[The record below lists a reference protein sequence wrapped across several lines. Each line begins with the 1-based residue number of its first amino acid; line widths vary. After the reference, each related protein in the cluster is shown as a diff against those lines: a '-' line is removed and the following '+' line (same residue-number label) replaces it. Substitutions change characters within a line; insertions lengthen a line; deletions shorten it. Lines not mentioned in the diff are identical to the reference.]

1 MRVLIPLATPR
12 LLARNTLLN
21 LLGQGLPMIVA
32 IITIPI
38 VIGGLGVERFGVL
51 TLAWMAI
58 GYFSLFDL
66 GLGRAL
72 TQILASRIGT
82 GEQGSVPRLTWTALA
97 ATTAFGTVGAIVLA
111 LLGPWL
117 VTGVLRIPGELQ
129 PESRTAFF
137 LLAVSIPWVVSTA
150 ALRGVLEGVQR
161 FDLVNYVRIPLGL
174 ATYLV
179 PVAVLPFSQSLV
191 PIVGALLVSRL
202 VGWVVHLLLCFH
214 ALPELRGRI
223 EFCSADVRP
232 LLRFGSWMTVSNL
245 VSPLMVYLDRFLI
258 GAVLSM
264 AAVAYYVT
272 PYEVITKLWIVPVSL
287 MSVLLPTFAANYV
300 SDRRRAASLFDLGIR
315 AVFLVMLPP
324 TLLAVLFAPEALTV
338 WLGAEFAAESYRVL
352 QWLAIG
358 VFVNSM
364 GQVGFTFLQGV
375 GRPDVTAKL
384 HLVEFPLYVAFLWW
398 LLPRYG
404 IEGAAIAWTARVLL
418 DASLLQLLSRTRMPA
433 LEGLATA
440 RAGMVVLGALLPLG
454 MVVGTGGSLAA
465 KSGLLSVAAAG
476 FILVGWFVV
485 LRPGERLRLLE
496 LARGRAPHT
505 VEKSL

>member
-1 MRVLIPLATPR
+1 

-21 LLGQGLPMIVA
+21 LLGQGLPMAVA
-32 IITIPI
+32 IVTIPI

-51 TLAWMAI
+51 TIAWMAI

-72 TQILASRIGT
+72 TQILASRLGT
-82 GEQGSVPRLTWTALA
+82 ADHGTVPRLAWTALA
-97 ATTAFGTVGAIVLA
+97 ATTLFGLLGAILLA

-117 VTGVLRIPGELQ
+117 VTGVLQIPERLQ

-137 LLAVSIPWVVSTA
+137 LLAASIPWVVSTA
-150 ALRGVLEGVQR
+150 ALRGVLEAVQR
-161 FDLVNYVRIPLGL
+161 FDLVNAVRVPLGL

-191 PIVGALLVSRL
+191 PIVAALLVSRL
-202 VGWVVHLLLCFH
+202 AGWVAHLLLCFR
-214 ALPELRGRI
+214 ALPELRNRI
-223 EFCSADVRP
+223 DFSVAEIRP

-272 PYEVITKLWIVPVSL
+272 PYEVITKLWVVPVSL
-287 MSVLLPTFAANYV
+287 MSVLLPAFAASYAT
-300 SDRRRAASLFDLGIR
+300 DRERAASLFDLGVR
-315 AVFLVMLPP
+315 SVFLVMLPP
-324 TLLAVLFAPEALTV
+324 AVIAILFAPEALTI
-338 WLGAEFAAESYRVL
+338 WLGAEFAAESFRVL

-358 VFVNSM
+358 VFVNSI
-364 GQVGFTFLQGV
+364 GQVGFTFLQGM
-375 GRPDVTAKL
+375 GRPDLTAKL
-384 HLVEFPLYVAFLWW
+384 HLLEFPLYAGFLWW

-418 DASLLQLLSRTRMPA
+418 DAALLQLLSRSRIPLA
-433 LEGLATA
+433 DGLVASRA
-440 RAGMVVLGALLPLG
+440 GMMVLAVLLPAGMVVGA
-454 MVVGTGGSLAA
+454 TGSVEA
-465 KSGLLSVAAAG
+465 KIGLLAVSALAI
-476 FILVGWFVV
+476 ILIGWFAV
-485 LRPGERLRLLE
+485 LRPEERLRFRTMTRRRTPPAVGKTL
-496 LARGRAPHT
+496 
-505 VEKSL
+505 